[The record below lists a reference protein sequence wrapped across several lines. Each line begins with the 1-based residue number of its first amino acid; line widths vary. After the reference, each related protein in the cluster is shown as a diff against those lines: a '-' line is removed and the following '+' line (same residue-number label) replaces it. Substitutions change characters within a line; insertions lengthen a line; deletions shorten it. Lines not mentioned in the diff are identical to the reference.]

1 MRFTTKTN
9 YITFLFESR
18 RNIGT
23 VVTIFD
29 FYISISHLFQGLRWL
44 NLELDVIA
52 FIPITIKLVGD
63 HFVIFESSEVLL
75 DTVQTTQIWG
85 IHLGQVFATKKAVA
99 PFSDIQLS

>member
-1 MRFTTKTN
+1 MRFTTNTN

-44 NLELDVIA
+44 NLGLDVIA
-52 FIPITIKLVGD
+52 FIPITIKLYFYL
-63 HFVIFESSEVLL
+63 FVITFRVTIVLNCYSL
-75 DTVQTTQIWG
+75 FW
-85 IHLGQVFATKKAVA
+85 TKIKSVL
-99 PFSDIQLS
+99 F